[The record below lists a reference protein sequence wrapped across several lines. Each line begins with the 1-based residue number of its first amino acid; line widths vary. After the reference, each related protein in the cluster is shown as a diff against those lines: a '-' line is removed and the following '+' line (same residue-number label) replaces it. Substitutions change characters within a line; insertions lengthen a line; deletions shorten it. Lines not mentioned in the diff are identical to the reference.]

1 MADTTL
7 NTKPVLSLCVTVASR
22 LANLTIKDGQL
33 IFVKDKQRLA
43 FDYDGKRKFYNQI
56 EELNSEAER
65 QALLA
70 PVSGLYYFVIDT
82 ATLWRYQDEW
92 IQITAQPEDI
102 VYIGTDEMPEL
113 GNAKTLYVNKVN
125 KVISVWDDETNTYV
139 IVSDLTT
146 EVTDEDI
153 ENLFV

>member
-102 VYIGTDEMPEL
+102 VYIGTDTMPEL
-113 GNAKTLYVNKVN
+113 GNIKTLYVNKSN

-139 IVSDLTT
+139 VVSDLTT

>member
-1 MADTTL
+1 MADITL

-102 VYIGTDEMPEL
+102 VYIGTDTMPEL
-113 GNAKTLYVNKVN
+113 GNTKTLYVNKSN

-139 IVSDLTT
+139 VVSDLTT

>member
-92 IQITAQPEDI
+92 TQITAQPEDI
-102 VYIGTDEMPEL
+102 VYIGTDTMPEL
-113 GNAKTLYVNKVN
+113 GNTKTLYVNKSN

-139 IVSDLTT
+139 VVSDLTT